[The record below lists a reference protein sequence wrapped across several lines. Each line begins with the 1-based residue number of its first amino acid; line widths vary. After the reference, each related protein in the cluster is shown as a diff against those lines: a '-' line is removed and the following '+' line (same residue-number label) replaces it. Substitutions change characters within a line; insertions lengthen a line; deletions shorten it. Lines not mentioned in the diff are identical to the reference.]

1 MPPAIVVWLALFG
14 LWVAR
19 RRRRLGAG
27 IVLASLGALALLS
40 LPATGSALLR
50 TLEDYPPLP
59 TTTRAQ
65 GAQAIV
71 VLGGGLYPA
80 APEYGGRD
88 MVSGTVLERLLYA
101 VELHRRMRLPLAVA
115 GGSVFGNATPEAVTI
130 AETLQR
136 DFGVAPR
143 WVEAR
148 SRTTRENARLT
159 ASLLRR
165 DGVQRAYLVT
175 HAWHMRRAATSFRSA
190 GLDVIPAPTMFA
202 TRGDMDATFLRFVP
216 STTGLAR
223 STTAI
228 YEYLGRGWYWLN
240 GARTED

>member
-1 MPPAIVVWLALFG
+1 MPPAIVVWLALLG

-19 RRRRLGAG
+19 RRRRLGTT
-27 IVLASLGALALLS
+27 IVLVSLGTLALLS

-50 TLEDYPPLP
+50 SLEDYPALP
-59 TTTRAQ
+59 TTLSAQ

-88 MVSGTVLERLLYA
+88 TVSGAVLERLLYA
-101 VELHRRMRLPLAVA
+101 VELHRRTHLPLAVV

-130 AETLQR
+130 AATLQR
-136 DFGVAPR
+136 DFGVTPR

-148 SRTTRENARLT
+148 SRNTRENARLT
-159 ASLLRR
+159 ASLLGQ
-165 DGVQRAYLVT
+165 DDVQRAYLVT
-175 HAWHMRRAATSFRSA
+175 HAWHMRRAAKSFRSA
-190 GLDVIPAPTMFA
+190 GLDVIPAPTVFA

-216 STTGLAR
+216 STTGLVR

-228 YEYLGRGWYWLN
+228 YEYVGWVWYRISD
-240 GARTED
+240 G